1 MSGSRRTIE
10 RLIPVIQAKGDGG
23 SAQRGSSGGGEKVF
37 GF

>member
-10 RLIPVIQAKGDGG
+10 RLIPVIQAKVIV
-23 SAQRGSSGGGEKVF
+23 AQPRVSSGSGEKVF